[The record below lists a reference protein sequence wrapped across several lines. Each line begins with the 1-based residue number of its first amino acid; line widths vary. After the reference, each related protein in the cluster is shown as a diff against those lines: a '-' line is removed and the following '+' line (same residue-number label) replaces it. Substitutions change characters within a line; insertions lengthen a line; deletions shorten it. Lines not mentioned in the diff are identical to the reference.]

1 MSAPQLYLRL
11 FCHTGAAVQRLTRRS
26 RRFALTRPRAATFP
40 LNEGTMMTALRGN
53 LAILALAPALVMLVL
68 TLAVMRPAQAH
79 SAFARAGLVSLETF
93 QPAPYGLIARMAS
106 KADTPDGGTPVLP
119 GQGAPCKI
127 MLCTGIM
134 GFPLQEQPQRVSVPA
149 GTLLL
154 AAPAPYGDPP
164 ARQDDPPPKPH
175 SSNFS

>member
-1 MSAPQLYLRL
+1 
-11 FCHTGAAVQRLTRRS
+11 
-26 RRFALTRPRAATFP
+26 
-40 LNEGTMMTALRGN
+40 MMTALRGN

-68 TLAVMRPAQAH
+68 ALAVMRPAQAH
-79 SAFARAGLVSLETF
+79 SAFVRAGLVSLETV
-93 QPAPYGLIARMAS
+93 QPAPYRIIAS
-106 KADTPDGGTPVLP
+106 VTPKAGTPDDGAPVLP

-149 GTLLL
+149 GTLFLG
-154 AAPAPYGDPP
+154 APEPYGDPP
-164 ARQDDPPPKPH
+164 ARQDDPPPKPR